1 MKIVITGGASGLGA
15 AITEKL
21 AQDSDNFVLFTFNS
35 SQQSAALLET
45 RFKNT
50 KGLKVDFNDE
60 SSIDTLLEEI
70 DRIQPDVLINN
81 GITGF
86 IQNHFH
92 KIDPKE
98 FITSFER
105 NIFPV
110 IKITQKFI
118 TISRKRKSGKIITI
132 LSSAIVNK
140 PQIGWSEYTAN
151 KSYLHMLSK
160 SWAVENAPFG
170 ITSNCISPSFMD
182 TKLTG
187 IIDRRL
193 VETIVQGNP
202 NKKLLTE
209 GEVADAVYFLVF
221 SSPQINGIN
230 MIINAAS
237 DLV

>member
-21 AQDSDNFVLFTFNS
+21 AQDSANFVLFTFNS
-35 SQQSAALLET
+35 SQKGAVLLET

-60 SSIDTLLEEI
+60 SSLDALLEEI
-70 DRIQPDVLINN
+70 DHIQPDVLINN

-118 TISRKRKSGKIITI
+118 SLSRKRKSGRIITI
-132 LSSAIVNK
+132 LSSAIVNR

-160 SWAVENAPFG
+160 SWAIENAPFG

-182 TKLTG
+182 TNLTG
-187 IIDRRL
+187 NIDRRL
-193 VETIVQGNP
+193 VETFVQGNP
-202 NKKLLTE
+202 NKKLLSE

-230 MIINAAS
+230 MIINAAA